1 MGVLQ
6 TPALLLGYGTNIVPL
21 TLPSPAGRGNM
32 HTYSL
37 QPPHLLLR
45 PECHPI
51 QDEKYLF
58 LKIALRRERE
68 RCGHRV
74 TDLPHHRAQLVKP
87 LRRLFRDGLG
97 GERVQAN
104 LFAIHLHIALIEESV
119 PRERLHRLDARIA
132 VRGGV
137 PVAHE
142 RSHQLAVGGGIA
154 TERVRSGLDRALEH
168 QR

>member
-1 MGVLQ
+1 MEVPVGIAPTHGGFADPCLTAWLRHQHCAPHPTLSRGEREHAHLQ
-6 TPALLLGYGTNIVPL
+6 PT
-21 TLPSPAGRGNM
+21 
-32 HTYSL
+32 TYSL

-87 LRRLFRDGLG
+87 LRRLFRDWLG
-97 GERVQAN
+97 GERV
-104 LFAIHLHIALIEESV
+104 
-119 PRERLHRLDARIA
+119 
-132 VRGGV
+132 
-137 PVAHE
+137 
-142 RSHQLAVGGGIA
+142 
-154 TERVRSGLDRALEH
+154 
-168 QR
+168 